1 MADDQEETLMCTG
14 CIAKDLSRRA
24 LFAGG
29 LGLLAATAAS
39 PIATTAQAQPA
50 RSAETPDAALKL
62 LVEGNVRYVAGQMKE
77 RDFSAGRA
85 ARSRGQAPF
94 AAILGCADSRVAPE
108 LAFDQ
113 EPGELFVVR
122 VAGNFV
128 TPDGLGSLEYGAAVL
143 GTKVIMVLGHTSC
156 GAINATIEAI
166 QKGNTL
172 PGHIAGLVSAMKP
185 GVEPAM
191 KEAGPDLPLRA
202 VIANV
207 RHNVQRL
214 QVEKP
219 ILGDM
224 VAAGKLRVVGA
235 YYDLPT
241 GKVMLV

>member
-1 MADDQEETLMCTG
+1 MCNKCLT
-14 CIAKDLSRRA
+14 RRSVFSVGMGA
-24 LFAGG
+24 LAVTASV
-29 LGLLAATAAS
+29 AAAR
-39 PIATTAQAQPA
+39 AQPV
-50 RSAETPDAALKL
+50 RSADTPDAAFAR
-62 LVEGNVRYVAGQMKE
+62 LVEGNARYVAGKLNE

-85 ARSRGQAPF
+85 SRAQGQAPF

-113 EPGELFVVR
+113 APGELFVVR

-156 GAINATIEAI
+156 GAVNATVEAL

-172 PGHIAGLVSAMKP
+172 PGHIAGLVSSMKP
-185 GVEPAM
+185 AIEPVLKAP
-191 KEAGPDLPLRA
+191 GPDLEQRA
-202 VIANV
+202 VVANVQANV
-207 RHNVQRL
+207 RRL
-214 QVEKP
+214 QAEKP
-219 ILGDM
+219 ILAEM

-241 GKVMLV
+241 GKVISV